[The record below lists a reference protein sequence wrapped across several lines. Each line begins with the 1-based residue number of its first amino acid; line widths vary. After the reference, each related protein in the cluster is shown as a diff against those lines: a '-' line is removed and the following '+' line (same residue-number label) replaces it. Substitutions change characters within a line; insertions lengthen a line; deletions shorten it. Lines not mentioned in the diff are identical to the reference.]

1 MRMSGLED
9 IALPLTLVF
18 AVAFT
23 LTLRHEMA
31 LPSPATAAIA
41 ATESHPDYVMTITA
55 KRLPPGCRAAP
66 HASPCQKYL
75 AGEARVEMREG
86 DARLAARAAPGDD
99 AR

>member
-1 MRMSGLED
+1 MRMSDWED

-23 LTLRHEMA
+23 LTLRHEIA
-31 LPSPATAAIA
+31 LPSPATEAIA
-41 ATESHPDYVMTITA
+41 ATESQPDYVMTITA

-66 HASPCQKYL
+66 HTPSCRQYL

-86 DARLAARAAPGDD
+86 DARLAARAAPDGG
-99 AR
+99 AH